1 MDLHINEI
9 FYLNHE
15 TRKCMGRR
23 TLEEMLRKV
32 EGKHTT

>member
-1 MDLHINEI
+1 MDLHIDET

-15 TRKCMGRR
+15 SGKCLGG
-23 TLEEMLRKV
+23 TIEEILHKV